1 MCSAPVILFLRENFS
16 IKQLNIRRQ
25 TSTALKRY
33 MPYDKDEQSYLSQL
47 GARIRKL
54 RKAKKLSQEG
64 LAFEAGLDRTY
75 VSSVERGE
83 RNIAVLNLAKLA
95 GALGVGAAE
104 LLEEE

>member
-1 MCSAPVILFLRENFS
+1 
-16 IKQLNIRRQ
+16 
-25 TSTALKRY
+25 

-54 RKAKKLSQEG
+54 RKARKLSQEA

-75 VSSVERGE
+75 VSSGERGE

-95 GALGVGAAE
+95 RALGVEVAE
-104 LLEEE
+104 LLGEEGVGLAD

>member
-1 MCSAPVILFLRENFS
+1 MILIDRRLIVSFLS
-16 IKQLNIRRQ
+16 IC
-25 TSTALKRY
+25 ALKRY

-54 RKAKKLSQEG
+54 RKARKLSQEA

-95 GALGVGAAE
+95 RALGVEVAE
-104 LLEEE
+104 LLGEEGVGLAD

>member
-1 MCSAPVILFLRENFS
+1 
-16 IKQLNIRRQ
+16 
-25 TSTALKRY
+25 

-54 RKAKKLSQEG
+54 RKAKQLSQEA
-64 LAFEAGLDRTY
+64 LAFEADLDRTY

-95 GALGVGAAE
+95 RALGVE
-104 LLEEE
+104 VSTLLQEE

>member
-1 MCSAPVILFLRENFS
+1 
-16 IKQLNIRRQ
+16 
-25 TSTALKRY
+25 
-33 MPYDKDEQSYLSQL
+33 MPYEKDEQSYLSQL

-54 RKAKKLSQEG
+54 RKARELSQEA

-95 GALGVGAAE
+95 RALGVE
-104 LLEEE
+104 VSTLLQEE

>member
-1 MCSAPVILFLRENFS
+1 MILIVRRLIIYFWS
-16 IKQLNIRRQ
+16 ICL
-25 TSTALKRY
+25 LKRH

-54 RKAKKLSQEG
+54 RKAKQLSQEA
-64 LAFEAGLDRTY
+64 LAFEADLDRTY

-95 GALGVGAAE
+95 RALGVE
-104 LLEEE
+104 VSTLLQEE

>member
-1 MCSAPVILFLRENFS
+1 
-16 IKQLNIRRQ
+16 
-25 TSTALKRY
+25 

-54 RKAKKLSQEG
+54 RKARKLSQEA

-95 GALGVGAAE
+95 RALGVEVAE
-104 LLEEE
+104 LLGEEGVGLAD

>member
-1 MCSAPVILFLRENFS
+1 MMQS
-16 IKQLNIRRQ
+16 IKHKMILIDRRLIVNFL
-25 TSTALKRY
+25 SICALKRY
-33 MPYDKDEQSYLSQL
+33 MPYEKDEQSYLSQL

-54 RKAKKLSQEG
+54 RKARELSQEA

-95 GALGVGAAE
+95 RALGVE
-104 LLEEE
+104 VSTLLQEE